1 MLLAVA
7 LILLA
12 TGLPAYAV
20 LMGVSVFFVYVG
32 ALAGVVDLNLMK
44 ALPSRIIGLFETDLL
59 QALPLYVLMGALV
72 YRLPLSEHLFRCAMA
87 LGGKTVAS
95 PAVTTLG
102 LGTLFA
108 PMSGS
113 VGASVAML
121 CRSVAP
127 RLQEHSMAPAQAT
140 ALVCVASTL
149 GVVIPPSLVLILLGD
164 AMMRAHTEATNL
176 THQMVRI
183 VNTQDI
189 FRGALIPAALFLV
202 LSMLVCAWMGRG
214 QSLVTRPQ
222 RPSATQWMSAIG
234 SAALVVGLLCGVTL
248 GYFYAVEAA
257 AVGSLALLL
266 YGLLS
271 GHLNRGVLGEVLLDT
286 MALSGALFALFV
298 AATTFTL
305 VFRSFGTDHLLDQW
319 VRMVPGGATGAAV
332 TVLVVFALSA
342 FVLDAFEIVFVIVP
356 IIMPPVLAQAG
367 DAVWISVLAL
377 LALQLSFI
385 LPPSG
390 YAVMLSRGQ
399 MRNKVSM
406 SALARALAPFIA
418 VLCTVLVA
426 VVAFPRLVT
435 LAQPAR
441 AQESPI
447 QPNLS
452 DEEIRK
458 KFDEM
463 LNPPASQ

>member
-1 MLLAVA
+1 M
-7 LILLA
+7 
-12 TGLPAYAV
+12 
-20 LMGVSVFFVYVG
+20 
-32 ALAGVVDLNLMK
+32 
-44 ALPSRIIGLFETDLL
+44 
-59 QALPLYVLMGALV
+59 
-72 YRLPLSEHLFRCAMA
+72 LFR
-87 LGGKTVAS
+87 S
-95 PAVTTLG
+95 
-102 LGTLFA
+102 
-108 PMSGS
+108 
-113 VGASVAML
+113 
-121 CRSVAP
+121 
-127 RLQEHSMAPAQAT
+127 
-140 ALVCVASTL
+140 
-149 GVVIPPSLVLILLGD
+149 
-164 AMMRAHTEATNL
+164 
-176 THQMVRI
+176 
-183 VNTQDI
+183 
-189 FRGALIPAALFLV
+189 
-202 LSMLVCAWMGRG
+202 
-214 QSLVTRPQ
+214 
-222 RPSATQWMSAIG
+222 
-234 SAALVVGLLCGVTL
+234 
-248 GYFYAVEAA
+248 
-257 AVGSLALLL
+257 
-266 YGLLS
+266 
-271 GHLNRGVLGEVLLDT
+271 
-286 MALSGALFALFV
+286 
-298 AATTFTL
+298 TL